1 MPPALT
7 LATPSVLL
15 IDRSATG
22 LNTTVAGVTGATKL
36 ERPVKLAAPLLKVP
50 AVDTE
55 VTGTVIVQLA
65 VLAAIVPFANCA
77 APEPRTAVSV
87 PLQLFVDAPAA
98 IVKPAGK
105 VSRKSRLACAGFP
118 ATLLSTIVNV
128 LVAPTNNGEG
138 ENDLVI
144 VGGCT
149 TFTHACWLFAAL
161 TVDLLR
167 KPVLVPNAPHVALA
181 VDKPTAV

>member
-1 MPPALT
+1 MLGIE
-7 LATPSVLL
+7 VLVTVKAGG
-15 IDRSATG
+15 ST
-22 LNTTVAGVTGATKL
+22 NTTVADVTGATKL

-65 VLAAIVPFANCA
+65 VPAAIVPFASCA
-77 APEPRTAVSV
+77 VPEPKTAVSV
-87 PLQLFVDAPAA
+87 PLQLFVEAPAA

-105 VSRKSRLACAGFP
+105 VSRKSRLAWAGFP

-167 KPVLVPNAPHVALA
+167 KPVLVPNAPQVASA
-181 VDKPTAV
+181 ADKPSAV